1 MQKHVT
7 CYPSKRAR
15 RQPAEFSIDLEGM
28 NMTQTASALTTDA
41 KTAIGDALNQSVAET
56 AVTTMLA
63 QNFHWNVKGMS
74 FGPLHDLFQKIY
86 EDHFV
91 GQDDLAERIRAIDV
105 HAEGTL
111 EGMLKRSKVAEH
123 DGHATDQEM
132 IRIMMEAQ
140 ETLAATLAGC
150 GELAAEHGDT
160 LTKTCASR
168 AAPSMRSLRGSCAST
183 LRADPTI
190 PTQQSRGQRNVSAA
204 IFFLASFLR

>member
-1 MQKHVT
+1 
-7 CYPSKRAR
+7 
-15 RQPAEFSIDLEGM
+15 
-28 NMTQTASALTTDA
+28 MTQTASALTTDA
-41 KTAIGDALNQSVAET
+41 KTAIADALNQAVAET

-91 GQDDLAERIRAIDV
+91 GQDDLAERVRALEV

-111 EGMLKRSKVAEH
+111 AAMIKRSKIAEH
-123 DGHATDQEM
+123 DGHQTDVEM
-132 IRIMMEAQ
+132 IRILKEAQ

-160 LTKTCASR
+160 LTEDLCIA
-168 AAPSMRSLRGSCAST
+168 RG
-183 LRADPTI
+183 
-190 PTQQSRGQRNVSAA
+190 TQHEKFAW
-204 IFFLASFLR
+204 FLRSHIAG